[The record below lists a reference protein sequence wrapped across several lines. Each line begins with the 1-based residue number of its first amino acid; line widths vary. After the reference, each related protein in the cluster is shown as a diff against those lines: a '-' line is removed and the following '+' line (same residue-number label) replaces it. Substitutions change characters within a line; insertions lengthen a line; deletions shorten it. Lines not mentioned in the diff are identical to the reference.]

1 MSQVILVYRLIKTT
15 RRLTF
20 EILEQHP
27 SVTYMGDDDGLYFKF
42 VASNGYEV
50 ISRSRMDIQT
60 ERLWLRGAK
69 SLDEERSG
77 TMVFYSNE
85 KRDTAYCE
93 FIKALDEWATH
104 HGGIAQL
111 ADMTVPQH
119 EAARKDALD
128 RTPAAG
134 PTIENLLAGIYAVAR
149 YIGPK
154 CVANMERALYKS
166 MAQTSGGA

>member
-1 MSQVILVYRLIKTT
+1 MSKVLLVYRLIKTT

-27 SVTYMGDDDGLYFKF
+27 SVTYMGDDDGPYFKF

-85 KRDTAYCE
+85 KRDAAYTD
-93 FIKALDEWATH
+93 FIKALDEWAVH
-104 HGGIAQL
+104 HDGVAHL
-111 ADMTVPQH
+111 TEMTETAWKFAADRPPV
-119 EAARKDALD
+119 AA
-128 RTPAAG
+128 
-134 PTIENLLAGIYAVAR
+134 PTTDSLLAAIYSVACSV
-149 YIGPK
+149 GPQ
-154 CVANMERALYKS
+154 CLANMERALYKS
-166 MAQTSGGA
+166 MAQTSGD